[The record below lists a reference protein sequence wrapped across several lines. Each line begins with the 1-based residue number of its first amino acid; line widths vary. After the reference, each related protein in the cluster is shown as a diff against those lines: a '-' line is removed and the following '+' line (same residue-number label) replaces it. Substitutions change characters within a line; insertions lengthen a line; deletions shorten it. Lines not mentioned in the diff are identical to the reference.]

1 MAFEDDETLR
11 LFIEE
16 AQEHLADIES
26 DLLEVEAG
34 GEDIDVD
41 LVNKVFRAIH
51 SIKGGAGFFGLDRIK
66 DLGHDMENVLNM
78 VRNRE
83 LVPTLDIVNVL
94 LDGADLLKEMVNDAA
109 NSNDV
114 DISGP
119 LVKLQAIANGDAP
132 QVDATTDVDDTLVE
146 EVTPEVAQEE
156 VVEEIGTA
164 NDDGASSGAAVT
176 NDEAVYALPDLPFPI
191 DADEIMAAL
200 RQYEHFFRVEYNST
214 DVAGKGR
221 SPRDILQ
228 ELNQTGAV
236 LGCSVELDAD
246 VLPEG
251 EDSFVLLF
259 ATVLEPDF
267 AATLLEVS
275 PEQIQTLSEEQ
286 LGFEQEDASNI
297 PEAVVIQETPVVVEA
312 PKAKVPSKP
321 TPPKADIPK
330 PVSSPP
336 KTPDSQPPEQTK
348 RNTPASMAT
357 TPVADS
363 TLRVNVK
370 LLDALMNLAGELV
383 LTRNQLM
390 QIISS
395 NDMSSIDQASQR
407 LDLITSELQEAIM
420 STRMQPIGVVFSKFR
435 RIVRDLSRDLSKSI
449 DLVLE
454 GEEVELDKTIIE
466 ALSDPLTHLVRN
478 GVDHGIELPSERV
491 AAGKPEMATLRLRA
505 FHEAGQV
512 IIEIADDGKG
522 IDPAKIKAKALD
534 MGLHDKQVLD
544 AMSDKEIIRLIFA
557 PGFSTAK
564 EVTDISGRGVGMDVV
579 NTNLTQL
586 GGVVD
591 IDSELGAGTTV
602 RIKLPLTLAIIPSLL
617 VSMGDERYALPQVNV
632 LELVRVSPHQ
642 VKDRIQK
649 IGGALVLRL
658 RGDLL
663 PLIRLSEL
671 VEVDAVYIDP
681 LTGEPQVDRRGNLH
695 DRRAHGHDKDKDNRR
710 EQTERRHLP
719 QSAISVVVVSAGAF
733 QYGLVVDQL
742 LDSEEIVVKPLDR
755 HLTDSKIYAGAT
767 IQGDGRVAMI
777 LDVVEIGRKM
787 ELNDMDAIKDQL
799 DQMDQ
804 DRQDANSGSD
814 AQSLVLVRSAADEQ
828 FAIPLGLVSR
838 IERIQKSQ
846 IEVAGGRRAL
856 KYRNGSLVL
865 FAIDDAA
872 NVKPC
877 DDKDHLF
884 VIVFSVGNREVGLI
898 VSQIVDTLD
907 TAVTVDQ
914 ITFRQPG
921 ILGSAIL
928 HDETTL
934 LVDLFGVVGAIEPK
948 WITKVSGDDV
958 QINAD
963 RTILIVEDSK
973 FFLNQMVTFVTE
985 TGYNAL
991 TAEDGQLALK
1001 VLESNAGRVDLIL
1014 TDIEMPNM
1022 DGLAFTRAV
1031 RGDERFAQ
1039 LPVIAVTSVAGE
1051 AAEKR
1056 GIDAGID
1063 SYLIKL
1069 DREQILNTVAH
1080 YLKNGRG

>member
-1 MAFEDDETLR
+1 E
-11 LFIEE
+11 
-16 AQEHLADIES
+16 
-26 DLLEVEAG
+26 LLHQ
-34 GEDIDVD
+34 
-41 LVNKVFRAIH
+41 LKRVFRAIH
-51 SIKGGAGFFGLDRIK
+51 SIKGGSGFFGLDRIK
-66 DLGHDMENVLNM
+66 DLGHDMENVLDM
-78 VRNRE
+78 IRHRQ

-94 LDGADLLKEMVNDAA
+94 LDGADLLNEMVNDATH
-109 NSNDV
+109 SNDV
-114 DISGP
+114 DISEP
-119 LVKLQAIANGDAP
+119 LVKLQAIVNGDPPQATAVDSEPVVDEPAP
-132 QVDATTDVDDTLVE
+132 VVGQEVIAGAEETAPVNEDVVSDGVSNGVGSVDDESAYT
-146 EVTPEVAQEE
+146 
-156 VVEEIGTA
+156 
-164 NDDGASSGAAVT
+164 
-176 NDEAVYALPDLPFPI
+176 LPDLPFPL
-191 DADEIMAAL
+191 DADEVMAAL
-200 RQYEHFFRVEYNST
+200 RQYEYFFRVEYHSA
-214 DVAGKGR
+214 DIEGKGR

-228 ELNQTGAV
+228 ELRQTGAM
-236 LGCSVELDAD
+236 LGCSVDLDAD
-246 VLPEG
+246 ALPEG
-251 EDSFVLLF
+251 EDSCVLLF

-267 AATLLEVS
+267 AATLLDVS
-275 PEQIQTLSEEQ
+275 PEQIMQLSEDQ
-286 LGFEQEDASNI
+286 LGFGQDDEGVTDNVPVAVDDA
-297 PEAVVIQETPVVVEA
+297 PVVVDNTPTVSEVEA
-312 PKAKVPSKP
+312 LPE
-321 TPPKADIPK
+321 
-330 PVSSPP
+330 
-336 KTPDSQPPEQTK
+336 PDSSELVSLPPTLSAPERPPSTSPTESTK
-348 RNTPASMAT
+348 QAKSTPASMSAA
-357 TPVADS
+357 PVADS

-395 NDMSSIDQASQR
+395 NDMPSIDQASQR

-435 RIVRDLSRDLSKSI
+435 RIVRDLSRDLRKSI
-449 DLVLE
+449 ELVLV
-454 GEEVELDKTIIE
+454 GVEVELDKTIIE

-478 GVDHGIELPSERV
+478 GVDHGIEVPSERL
-491 AAGKPEMATLRLRA
+491 AAGKPEQATLKLRA

-512 IIEIADDGKG
+512 VIEIADDGKG
-522 IDPAKIKAKALD
+522 IDPARIKAKALD
-534 MGLHDKQVLD
+534 SGLHDKQVLD

-557 PGFSTAK
+557 PGFSTAE

-579 NTNLTQL
+579 NTNLTEL

-591 IDSELGAGTTV
+591 IDSELGTGTTV

-617 VSMGDERYALPQVNV
+617 VSMGNERYALPQVNV
-632 LELVRVSPHQ
+632 LELVRVSPNQ

-671 VEVDAVYIDP
+671 VDVDPVYIDP
-681 LTGEPQVDRRGNLH
+681 TTGDAQQDRREVLH
-695 DRRAHGHDKDKDNRR
+695 DRRGHGQGKDKDDLR
-710 EQTERRHLP
+710 EDAERRHLG
-719 QSAISVVVVSAGAF
+719 QSAISIVVVAAGAF

-787 ELNDMDAIKDQL
+787 ELNDMEAIKDQL
-799 DQMDQ
+799 NQMDQ
-804 DRQDANSGSD
+804 DRLDADSGAD

-838 IERIQKSQ
+838 IERIDKSQ
-846 IEVAGGRRAL
+846 IEVAGGRRAM
-856 KYRNGSLVL
+856 KYRNTSLVL
-865 FAIDDAA
+865 FAIEDAA
-872 NVKPC
+872 SVKPC
-877 DDKDHLF
+877 DDTEHLF
-884 VIVFSVGNREVGLI
+884 VIVFSVSDREVGLI

-907 TAVTVDQ
+907 TAVAVDQ
-914 ITFRQPG
+914 ITFCQPG

-934 LVDLFGVVGAIEPK
+934 LVDLFGVVGAVEPA

-958 QINAD
+958 QLNAN
-963 RTILIVEDSK
+963 TTVLVVEDSK
-973 FFLNQMVTFVTE
+973 FFLNQMVTFVTDI
-985 TGYNAL
+985 GYNVL

-1001 VLESNAGRVDLIL
+1001 VMEENVGNIDLIL

-1031 RGDERFAQ
+1031 RGDSRFET
-1039 LPVIAVTSVAGE
+1039 LPVVAVTSVAGE
-1051 AAEKR
+1051 AAEQR
-1056 GIDAGID
+1056 GLDAGID

-1069 DREQILNTVAH
+1069 DREMILNTMAH
-1080 YLKNGRG
+1080 YLKNGR